1 MSIASPPGEVLL
13 DVSRL
18 IWRFWGRRMPT
29 GIDRTCQ
36 AYLAHYGN
44 AARLVV
50 QRRTTTLIL
59 SPRRSQALS
68 ALMLDP
74 VIPTRRQLT
83 ALLAGAV
90 TGGRRSEA
98 VAGLPYFNIGHTG
111 LDEPGHGRWVREK
124 GVRAAYF
131 VHDLIPITHPEY
143 CRPGEDR
150 KHIARIRQVLE
161 CAQTIICNSES
172 TASELTDF
180 ASAESMPLPP
190 MVVAP
195 LGIESPTRPAAASEV
210 AAPEAPYFMMLGTI
224 EARKNHL
231 LILQLWAE
239 LARTMGAQCPHLVI
253 VGQRGWECEQAV
265 DLLDR
270 AAILRGLVHEL
281 PRCSDEDVRHLLS
294 GARALLFPSFV
305 EGYGLPLVE
314 ALGAGTPVIASDLPV
329 FRELAGD
336 VPDFLHPIDGLG
348 WLRLIAQFAAVDSA
362 PRAAQIERLKRYRA
376 PGWSRHFDIV
386 DSILADFS
394 ALR

>member
-1 MSIASPPGEVLL
+1 VSAASPPGEVLL

-50 QRRTTTLIL
+50 QRRTTTLLL
-59 SPRRSQALS
+59 SPRRSQALA

-74 VIPTRRQLT
+74 VIPSRRQLT

-90 TGGRRSEA
+90 TSSRRFEA
-98 VAGLPYFNIGHTG
+98 VAGQPYLNIGHTG
-111 LDEPGHGRWVREK
+111 LDEPGHGRWVRDK
-124 GVRAAYF
+124 AVRAVYF
-131 VHDLIPITHPEY
+131 VHDLIPISHPEY

-161 CAQTIICNSES
+161 CAQTIICNSEA
-172 TASELTDF
+172 TARELTDF
-180 ASAESMPLPP
+180 ALAEAMPLPP

-195 LGIESPTRPAAASEV
+195 LGVESPTRPAGASEV
-210 AAPEAPYFMMLGTI
+210 SAPDAPYFMMLGTI

-239 LARTMGAQCPHLVI
+239 LARTMGAQCPHLII

-270 AAILRGLVHEL
+270 AAILRGLVHEM
-281 PRCSDEDVRHLLS
+281 PRCSDEDVRHLLRGS
-294 GARALLFPSFV
+294 CALLFPSFV

-314 ALGAGTPVIASDLPV
+314 ALAAGTPVIASDLPV

-348 WLRLIAQFAAVDSA
+348 WLRLIAQFADPASTA
-362 PRAAQIERLKRYRA
+362 RAAQIERLKRYQA
-376 PGWSRHFDIV
+376 PAWERHFQIV
-386 DSILADFS
+386 DNMFASLNA
-394 ALR
+394 RH